1 MTVTYSPSWFMV
13 ISAPNCLTNNKIVT
27 KKLTC
32 HQRITLK
39 QLTQFNTWDYLSKFF
54 LFLKLIQIWRGTKDK
69 SVDPNWWSLCPTFD
83 ALTVLFINTWILKFK
98 SQLMF
103 AFFAAANHLSRP
115 LRKQKA
121 TPAGSKDHGLWFVIG
136 RFWSVFCV
144 SLFQGLLLVIVI
156 MIDGSQK
163 CICDGCF

>member
-13 ISAPNCLTNNKIVT
+13 ISPPNCLTNNKIVT

-54 LFLKLIQIWRGTKDK
+54 LFLKLIQLWRGTKDK

-103 AFFAAANHLSRP
+103 AFFTAANHFSRP
-115 LRKQKA
+115 LRKQ
-121 TPAGSKDHGLWFVIG
+121 IG
-136 RFWSVFCV
+136 GFWSVFCV
-144 SLFQGLLLVIVI
+144 SLFQGLLLVIVV